1 MGLFETKTN
10 AWFCK
15 QQIAK
20 ELCILSFLAYLMSD
34 EELVNKVRVLS
45 IGL

>member
-1 MGLFETKTN
+1 MVLFETKTN

-20 ELCILSFLAYLMSD
+20 ELRIWPFLAYLMPD
-34 EELVNKVRVLS
+34 EELVNKARVMS

>member
-15 QQIAK
+15 QQIVK
-20 ELCILSFLAYLMSD
+20 ELYVWSFLAYLMSD
-34 EELVNKVRVLS
+34 EELVNKARVMCIAL
-45 IGL
+45 